1 MLLPNNATF
10 PHKTNTLVLSLKKYM
25 KSLYKPWQ
33 GDTVNFQLNGAIY
46 VIPRRSLRPLD
57 QQNPKL

>member
-46 VIPRRSLRPLD
+46 VIPEV
-57 QQNPKL
+57 